1 MRPEWSWVLAAAGA
15 FAVGALGAESY
26 ARLAA
31 PVFGKAAALMTGDLP
46 WRVRG
51 VSVSREGAGQSAVLR
66 LTGEVRRYGGDPEPG
81 AVVVSRVA
89 VGEAVEVPV
98 IFWTLLLLW
107 PARDTRERLVRA
119 LLGVPVFLGLAIG
132 LTTCQLI
139 HSMAQA
145 SAILLGDS
153 EPVTPLERWSRFIE
167 SGGGFVLEVAA
178 ALLAVAIA
186 QRLRWPRST
195 PA

>member
-1 MRPEWSWVLAAAGA
+1 MRPEWSWALAAAGA
-15 FAVGALGAESY
+15 FAVGVLGAESY

-31 PVFGKAAALMTGDLP
+31 PVFRESAALMTGALP
-46 WRVRG
+46 WTVRE
-51 VSVSREGAGQSAVLR
+51 VMVSREGAGQAAVLR
-66 LTGEVRRYGGDPEPG
+66 LTGEVRRDGGDPEPG

-107 PARDTRERLVRA
+107 PARDARERLVRA
-119 LLGVPVFLGLAIG
+119 LLGLPVFLGLAIT

-139 HSMAQA
+139 HPMAQA
-145 SAILLGDS
+145 SAILAGDS
-153 EPVTPLERWSRFIE
+153 DPVTPLERWSRFVE

-178 ALLAVAIA
+178 ALFAVVAA
-186 QRLRWPRST
+186 RRLRPPPSM